1 MCSSYV
7 TATRRTWVRRESLS
21 TSAFARSGYR
31 PQHAP
36 GSLLDCVF
44 RLWVWA
50 EGLQLSRHDLQFI
63 WFIPFPLL
71 CGWAINRI
79 NELSPQQAAG
89 YHVGFAKK
97 CLAAFISA
105 ASSGVF
111 CRQYDKESYANQK
124 LMLRLLEEKYGDAL
138 PWVVEEKQLARARE
152 LEAKITQGQ
161 SPVSHS

>member
-1 MCSSYV
+1 M
-7 TATRRTWVRRESLS
+7 
-21 TSAFARSGYR
+21 
-31 PQHAP
+31 
-36 GSLLDCVF
+36 F

-79 NELSPQQAAG
+79 N
-89 YHVGFAKK
+89 
-97 CLAAFISA
+97 
-105 ASSGVF
+105 
-111 CRQYDKESYANQK
+111 KESYANQK

-152 LEAKITQGQ
+152 LEAKIT
-161 SPVSHS
+161 